1 MTSILN
7 YFIAMFQLGND
18 VNILLI
24 NIDTF
29 QCLKARIFRK
39 PSPPY
44 ILNTVQMF
52 IGTSIF
58 DVLVISGY
66 NNIPV
71 LAHNFQVF
79 GTYILRQ
86 ADVQSDHSIVV
97 YQMRVESFSVPFLSK
112 MNRYFNDQVVAF
124 WQKITD

>member
-1 MTSILN
+1 ML
-7 YFIAMFQLGND
+7 QLGND
-18 VNILLI
+18 IDILLI

-29 QCLKARIFRK
+29 QCLKACLFRK
-39 PSPPY
+39 PGPPY
-44 ILNTVQMF
+44 VLNTVEMF
-52 IGTSIF
+52 IGTSIV
-58 DVLVISGY
+58 DVLVISRY
-66 NNIPV
+66 NNFPV
-71 LAHNFQVF
+71 LANNFQIF

-124 WQKITD
+124 WKKITD